1 MTWSNIR
8 LETEYHAPRWWGNGE
23 WLGISLL
30 PRQPGDSVGTA
41 RQLKFINITG
51 RSENGGL
58 LSSLQ
63 EGGLHDV
70 LFENVHIK
78 IATWSNYSR
87 SAAGGKT
94 GPVGPG
100 WPGGVMC
107 GRDPVICGSDNKTCA
122 GQGDGSEAA
131 ELPCFGTHDYRPHNG
146 GDCAPP
152 PPRFCA
158 AFC

>member
-1 MTWSNIR
+1 MKIQGRGGGTTPSDIINVTWSNIR

-41 RQLKFINITG
+41 RQLRFINITG

-100 WPGGVMC
+100 WIPVGLRSSKFSGYGATTPTPGPYESNSGC
-107 GRDPVICGSDNKTCA
+107 DGDPNQTAFV
-122 GQGDGSEAA
+122 
-131 ELPCFGTHDYRPHNG
+131 
-146 GDCAPP
+146 APS
-152 PPRFCA
+152 R
-158 AFC
+158 

>member
-1 MTWSNIR
+1 M
-8 LETEYHAPRWWGNGE
+8 
-23 WLGISLL
+23 
-30 PRQPGDSVGTA
+30 
-41 RQLKFINITG
+41 K
-51 RSENGGL
+51 NGGL

-94 GPVGPG
+94 GLVGPG

-146 GDCAPP
+146 GDCAPFRSP
-152 PPRFCA
+152 HFCA

>member
-1 MTWSNIR
+1 M
-8 LETEYHAPRWWGNGE
+8 
-23 WLGISLL
+23 
-30 PRQPGDSVGTA
+30 
-41 RQLKFINITG
+41 
-51 RSENGGL
+51 
-58 LSSLQ
+58 
-63 EGGLHDV
+63 

-107 GRDPVICGSDNKTCA
+107 GRDPLICGSDNKTCA

-152 PPRFCA
+152 PPLTLHCLLLSLLCCSGRRLLLPHA
-158 AFC
+158 EQGARAVRRERARPDAEERGV